1 MNDESALEM
10 TPRVSIE
17 RTAAPESD
25 RPSFDG
31 KPLMVPLERIGGD
44 ADSSLARREGPKGA
58 KPDLEAQVKQ
68 GHTHGT
74 KKGATEAV
82 ANIVNCILAA
92 GAVGGGYALLNM
104 GIVLGVILYIASAS
118 LMDMSLLLLV
128 HVAINQRVF
137 DYQGLCKRALGGFG
151 YIYTSIVQWG
161 QGYGC
166 MVTYLMVAADTVE
179 SLLRLLLSFGNPSA
193 KLVSVI
199 TDRRLIVC
207 VVLCVC
213 LPISFLKNIGSLAK
227 TSYISI
233 GSVLFIAASVMYK
246 CAVGFELHESE
257 IEPQPM
263 YAIASG
269 SVMEGLGIAAFTFVT
284 HHESLILYQG
294 LSDGREKN
302 WSNIVHFS
310 MGMACSCILTIA
322 IPAYLT
328 FYGLTTDN
336 ILNNYANDDF
346 LMSVCRVAF
355 GTTMML
361 SFPLEHFV
369 ARTVALDLL
378 RCGKVPDKNSI
389 NPKVERIKFIVTT
402 LVLVLSSAIIAMFV
416 RDLGA
421 VLTLTGG
428 VCASSLSYILPAVM
442 YLRLVEKKK
451 RFYFVLS
458 IVLLVVGGLLF
469 VGCPVWVLVRLFGP
483 SAGSE

>member
-1 MNDESALEM
+1 MTDGMPEM
-10 TPRVSIE
+10 PPPRMSME
-17 RTAAPESD
+17 RTAAPDSE
-25 RPSFDG
+25 RPSIDG
-31 KPLMVPLERIGGD
+31 KPLMIPMEVLGKDDSRI
-44 ADSSLARREGPKGA
+44 ARREGPKGA
-58 KPDLEAQVKQ
+58 KPDLEDEIKK
-68 GHTHGT
+68 GETHGSS
-74 KKGATEAV
+74 KGTTAAV

-104 GIVLGVILYIASAS
+104 GVVLGIILYVASAS
-118 LMDMSLLLLV
+118 LMDLSLLLLV
-128 HVAINQRVF
+128 HVAIDQRVF
-137 DYQGLCKRALGGFG
+137 DYQGLCKRALGMFG

-179 SLLRLLLSFGNPSA
+179 SIIRLLMSFGSPSET
-193 KLVSVI
+193 LVNVF
-199 TDRRLIVC
+199 TDRRLIV
-207 VVLCVC
+207 VMVLCVV

-233 GSVLFIAASVMYK
+233 ASVVFIAAAVMYK
-246 CAVGFELHESE
+246 CAVGIELHESQT
-257 IEPQPM
+257 EPKPL

-302 WSNIVHFS
+302 WTNIVHFS
-310 MGMACSCILTIA
+310 MGIACSCILTIA

-328 FYGLTTDN
+328 FFDTTSDN

-346 LMSVCRVAF
+346 LMTVSRVLF
-355 GTTMML
+355 GATMML

-369 ARTVALDLL
+369 ARTVTLDLL
-378 RCGKVPDKNSI
+378 RCGKTPEEECGNKRV
-389 NPKVERIKFIVTT
+389 KFIATT
-402 LVLVLSSAIIAMFV
+402 LCLVLTSAVIAMFT

-428 VCASSLSYILPAVM
+428 VCASSLAYILPAVM
-442 YLRLVEKKK
+442 YLRLVKK
-451 RFYFVLS
+451 RTRFHFILS

-469 VGCPVWVLVRLFGP
+469 IGCPIWVVIRIISG
-483 SAGSE
+483 